1 MVGHGY
7 PIKFTLLPVVLENQ
21 SQLMAP
27 VFSAELMSGL
37 WPGLCTGPA
46 APGLGRGSL
55 RLEVSGVSSV
65 RFSSE
70 LGEAAVRRTKGR

>member
-1 MVGHGY
+1 MAGHGY
-7 PIKFTLLPVVLENQ
+7 PIKFTLLPIVLENQ
-21 SQLMAP
+21 SQLMALM

-46 APGLGRGSL
+46 ASGGRGNL
-55 RLEVSGVSSV
+55 RLEVSGISSI

-70 LGEAAVRRTKGR
+70 LGEAALRRTKGR